1 MQELMELVGDFEL
14 TLTDLKVESMLND
27 LLENSS
33 RVEQFD
39 DFTRKMAKARS
50 AGFLVDYVKAL
61 DVWYY
66 HLGKYVEAQRK
77 IATSS
82 SQPASVE
89 DERAIEVNA
98 PTESGSALSHIVT
111 NLRG

>member
-1 MQELMELVGDFEL
+1 MQKLMELVGDFEL

-39 DFTRKMAKARS
+39 EFTRKMAKARS
-50 AGFLVDYVKAL
+50 AWFLVDYVREL
-61 DVWYY
+61 DMWYH

-82 SQPASVE
+82 SQLAGTE
-89 DERAIEVNA
+89 DEKAIEGA
-98 PTESGSALSHIVT
+98 PNTDGKEHI
-111 NLRG
+111 